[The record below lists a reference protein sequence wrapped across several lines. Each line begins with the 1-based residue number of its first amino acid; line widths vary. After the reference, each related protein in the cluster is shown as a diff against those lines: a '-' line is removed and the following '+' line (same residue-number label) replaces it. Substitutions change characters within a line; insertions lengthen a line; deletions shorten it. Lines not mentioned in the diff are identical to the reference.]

1 MSFPDP
7 YDDAVEREL
16 ELAARRRGRRAALC
30 EKCGE
35 IFKNWDQFQRHARAM
50 GALREKQEADRDSS
64 RSKEGA

>member
-16 ELAARRRGRRAALC
+16 ELAAKRRVGATLC

-35 IFKNWDQFQRHARAM
+35 VFKNWNGFQRHACVM

>member
-16 ELAARRRGRRAALC
+16 ELAAKRRTGGAVLC

-35 IFKNWDQFQRHARAM
+35 IFKNWDQFQRHACAM
-50 GALREKQEADRDSS
+50 GALREKQEVKRDSS